1 MRTFVFQNFHATIEK
16 YLGQGSALK
25 TKRIEMKKHLITLG
39 VGLTGTWLALVP
51 ENANAILE
59 RKTLTLAQS
68 MVATKLKMLD
78 PQQQEA
84 VKAALAH
91 QDVSKETPGVRALTA
106 FAPTMAPEDI
116 QHLLHALGLGALVI
130 DAGHHAAPSSPPPH
144 HAAPASAS
152 ASAESPKRK
161 RSADDS
167 HGDPNAM
174 HTEDDGEHKAD
185 VPSGRPAKVLRS
197 AMRKEGAAPRAAGR
211 RVAFNPTART
221 RFVASELAPQEIG
234 SQQDNAEDI
243 GGEKGNAPKKT
254 GSDMASHKLLE
265 WKTDRD
271 ALLYTIR
278 REKAEAMGNDD
289 QQKGLSELERNVEAA
304 PEFSPLDRAW
314 SHLRYYYLILHKDDQ
329 EVSGF
334 TPKKLAQPKAAETLA
349 QRFTP
354 EELWTLKRSFLFQKA
369 GDLAARAS
377 EEAKSELQK
386 LRKEIQSLA
395 PGANLVPLEEA
406 LSKYGHWQP

>member
-1 MRTFVFQNFHATIEK
+1 
-16 YLGQGSALK
+16 
-25 TKRIEMKKHLITLG
+25 MKKHLITLG

-51 ENANAILE
+51 ENANAALE

-91 QDVSKETPGVRALTA
+91 QDVSKETPGVRALIA
-106 FAPTMAPEDI
+106 FTPTITPEDI
-116 QHLLHALGLGALVI
+116 QHLLHALGLGALAI
-130 DAGHHAAPSSPPPH
+130 DAGHLRAPSSPPLH

-152 ASAESPKRK
+152 ASVESPKRK

-185 VPSGRPAKVLRS
+185 FSLPSGRPAKVLRS
-197 AMRKEGAAPRAAGR
+197 TMKKEGAVPRAAGR
-211 RVAFNPTART
+211 RVAFNPTAHA
-221 RFVASELAPQEIG
+221 RFVVSEMAPQEIG

-243 GGEKGNAPKKT
+243 GGEKGKAPRKT
-254 GSDMASHKLLE
+254 GGDMASHKLLD

-278 REKAEAMGNDD
+278 REKAEAIGNDD
-289 QQKGLSELERNVEAA
+289 QQQGLSELERNVEAA

-314 SHLRYYYLILHKDDQ
+314 SHLRHYYLILHKDDL
-329 EVSGF
+329 EASGF
-334 TPKKLAQPKAAETLA
+334 PSKKLAQPKAAETLA

-354 EELWTLKRSFLFQKA
+354 EELWKLKRSFLFQKA
-369 GDLAARAS
+369 GDLAALAS
-377 EEAKSELQK
+377 EEMKPELQK
-386 LRKEIQSLA
+386 LRKEIQTLA

>member
-16 YLGQGSALK
+16 YPGQGSALK
-25 TKRIEMKKHLITLG
+25 TKRTKMKKHLITLG

-106 FAPTMAPEDI
+106 FAPTMTPEDI

-130 DAGHHAAPSSPPPH
+130 DAEH

-152 ASAESPKRK
+152 ASVEGPKRK

-174 HTEDDGEHKAD
+174 HTEDDGEHTTNFSL
-185 VPSGRPAKVLRS
+185 PSGRPAKVLRS

-211 RVAFNPTART
+211 RVAFNPKARA

-254 GSDMASHKLLE
+254 GSDMASHKLLD

-278 REKAEAMGNDD
+278 REKAEALGNDD
-289 QQKGLSELERNVEAA
+289 QQKGLSEWIYLLNPHSKKEA
-304 PEFSPLDRAW
+304 ESWNTSKCSQVLSYR
-314 SHLRYYYLILHKDDQ
+314 SNRI
-329 EVSGF
+329 
-334 TPKKLAQPKAAETLA
+334 
-349 QRFTP
+349 RFTV
-354 EELWTLKRSFLFQKA
+354 FL
-369 GDLAARAS
+369 LLIS
-377 EEAKSELQK
+377 
-386 LRKEIQSLA
+386 
-395 PGANLVPLEEA
+395 
-406 LSKYGHWQP
+406 